1 MISDPEADLSAAS
14 LNVHVGG
21 VFDKKKYGGSAHFLE
36 HMLFMGTEKYPNV
49 NEYSEYL
56 ADNGGSS
63 NAYTSLVDTNYHFDV
78 SNEGFEG
85 AIDRFSQFFLNPLL
99 DPAEVDKEMHAVD
112 SEFNM
117 SK

>member
-1 MISDPEADLSAAS
+1 
-14 LNVHVGG
+14 
-21 VFDKKKYGGSAHFLE
+21 
-36 HMLFMGTEKYPNV
+36 
-49 NEYSEYL
+49 L

-78 SNEGFEG
+78 SNEAFEG